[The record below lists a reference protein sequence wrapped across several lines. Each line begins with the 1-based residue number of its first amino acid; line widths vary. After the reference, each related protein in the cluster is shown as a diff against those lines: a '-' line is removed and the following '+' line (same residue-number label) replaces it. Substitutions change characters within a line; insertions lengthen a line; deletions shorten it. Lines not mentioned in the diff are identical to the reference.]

1 MVVDGLRGGG
11 GLLERDAELR
21 LMGELVERARA
32 GEGGLVVVQGHAGV
46 GKTELLRAAG
56 ELGEAAG
63 LRVLRGRGSEL
74 DRAFAFG
81 VVRQLLE
88 REVADA
94 PELLTGGAESATAVF
109 AAADGDTRAEEG
121 LFSSLQGLHWLVA
134 NLAALSPLLL
144 LADDVH
150 WADTPSLRWLVF
162 LAERLEDVR
171 ALLVAATRPAEPGA
185 DQELIDALA
194 LTADGQTARPATL
207 SPQAATAV
215 VQARMPAAVEAFGAA
230 CHRATGGN
238 PFLLSELLGEL
249 VRHGHPGSAREA
261 TEVLDF
267 GPER

>member
-1 MVVDGLRGGG
+1 MPRAPAAELPA
-11 GLLERDAELR
+11 LLERDHEVALIEELIA
-21 LMGELVERARA
+21 GTAA
-32 GEGGLVVVQGHAGV
+32 GEGGLLVVEAEAGM
-46 GKTELLRAAG
+46 GKTELLRTAG
-56 ELGEAAG
+56 TLGEAAG
-63 LRVLRGRGSEL
+63 LRVLRARGSEL
-74 DRAFAFG
+74 DRPFAFG
-81 VVRQLLE
+81 MVRQLLE
-88 REVADA
+88 REAA
-94 PELLTGGAESATAVF
+94 ASPELLTGGAELPAAVLDVPG
-109 AAADGDTRAEEG
+109 AEARPDGD
-121 LFSSLQGLHWLVA
+121 LFASLQGLVWFVA
-134 NLAALSPLLL
+134 NLSARSPLLL

-162 LAERLEDVR
+162 LAERLEDVSV
-171 ALLVAATRPAEPGA
+171 LLVTATRPAEPGA